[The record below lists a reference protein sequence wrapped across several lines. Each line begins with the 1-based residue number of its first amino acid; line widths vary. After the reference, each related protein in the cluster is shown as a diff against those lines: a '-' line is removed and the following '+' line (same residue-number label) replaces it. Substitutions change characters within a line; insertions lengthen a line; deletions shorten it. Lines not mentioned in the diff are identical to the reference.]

1 MANPT
6 DLVITI
12 TARDQASGVL
22 KGVRDE
28 VGKTGEAFRLPT
40 SAINA
45 VRESLTRLGD
55 VIPGVSSSVQH
66 RARRVR
72 SRAGRRSL
80 RLHGGRRHQ
89 ARKGS

>member
-28 VGKTGEAFRLPT
+28 VSKTGEAFRLPT

-45 VRESLTRLGD
+45 VR
-55 VIPGVSSSVQH
+55 
-66 RARRVR
+66 
-72 SRAGRRSL
+72 
-80 RLHGGRRHQ
+80 
-89 ARKGS
+89 